1 MKNKTDFNYPHEDY
15 VALIKDFYSEI
26 NGTASLTPVR
36 EWESDNWSASSTCSR
51 GTVLEKAG
59 FGIMH
64 IVGGTVYQKP
74 GSLKLFETL
83 AYPTNPKI
91 PGLIFVVNLNE
102 TEDLGRMIVYLIDL
116 IIQDGKTHDE
126 EKNII
131 SAVVKRI
138 CDKHERNFEKHYA
151 LEPGRLLAGNG
162 AECGIMDFF
171 KEQDIPFLDDL
182 IRESLPAY
190 REILEIK
197 KNEQPQEEDYQ
208 AMYRSRA
215 RIVEWITVEDIGVK
229 IAKDNGIPLE
239 IIESYG
245 FPPVVKY

>member
-1 MKNKTDFNYPHEDY
+1 MKNKTDFNYPNEDH
-15 VALIKDFYSEI
+15 VTLVKDFYSDI
-26 NGTASLTPVR
+26 NGIKSFTPVR
-36 EWESDNWSASSTCSR
+36 EWESDNWSCSSTCSR
-51 GTVLEKAG
+51 GTVFEKAG
-59 FGIMH
+59 FGIIH
-64 IVGGTVYQKP
+64 IAGGTVYQKP

-83 AYPTNPKI
+83 AYPANPKI
-91 PGLIFVVNLNE
+91 PGFIFVVNLNE
-102 TEDLGRMIVYLIDL
+102 TEDLGRMVVYLIDL
-116 IIQDGKTHDE
+116 IIQNGKPHDE

-131 SAVVKRI
+131 SAAVKRI
-138 CDKHERNFEKHYA
+138 CDKHGRNFEQRYA

-162 AECGIMDFF
+162 AECGITNFF

-182 IRESLPAY
+182 IKASLPAY

-208 AMYRSRA
+208 KMYRSRA
-215 RIVEWITVEDIGVK
+215 RIIEWITVEDIGVK